1 MGVGVGESGPPIRPH
16 VCVSR
21 RLWPS
26 RFWRIRHRRLVSGV
40 VSAPLPAFPEIH
52 SSAGRGWRAFLPP
65 QPRGGISG
73 IQQVPLGDSQGEL
86 AAGAGW
92 PKGVA
97 VRGGSGRPL
106 QGGATPPWATLLP
119 AWGLSS
125 PHSSNARGIHKS
137 RWLRNGW
144 DSTWVASSQKPSPCL
159 VD

>member
-1 MGVGVGESGPPIRPH
+1 VSPGPPYAPMFASVGVSGPLDFGEFAIDAWSVGCFLRH
-16 VCVSR
+16 S
-21 RLWPS
+21 LPS
-26 RFWRIRHRRLVSGV
+26 QRFT
-40 VSAPLPAFPEIH
+40 APLGG
-52 SSAGRGWRAFLPP
+52 AGRAFLPP